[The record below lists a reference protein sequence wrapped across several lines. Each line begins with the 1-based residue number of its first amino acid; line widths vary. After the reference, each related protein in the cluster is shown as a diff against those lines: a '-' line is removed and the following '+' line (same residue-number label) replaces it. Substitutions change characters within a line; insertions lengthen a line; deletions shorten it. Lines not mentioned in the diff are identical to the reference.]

1 MWHPTIQRN
10 ARYVAEKQSEPT
22 NLPHV
27 RTDPEGLV
35 GRDDVDGD
43 LEEHSGGH
51 DAIEVATS
59 DEE

>member
-1 MWHPTIQRN
+1 
-10 ARYVAEKQSEPT
+10 VACKICSKETKRAT

-43 LEEHSGGH
+43 SEEHSSGH
-51 DAIEVATS
+51 DAIELATS